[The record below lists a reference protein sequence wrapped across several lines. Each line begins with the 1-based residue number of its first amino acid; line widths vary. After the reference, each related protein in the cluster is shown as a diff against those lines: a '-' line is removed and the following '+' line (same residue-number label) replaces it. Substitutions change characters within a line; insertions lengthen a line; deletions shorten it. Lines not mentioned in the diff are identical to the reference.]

1 MLLGFTTKLKL
12 NNQQR
17 SAMAQH
23 AGYRRWL
30 WNRALSWW
38 SIAYQEG
45 LQPTANKLKKFYT
58 NHIKPS
64 YPWQS
69 HLSSKVYQY
78 CFQDLDTAFQN
89 FFKGGDY
96 PRFKKRGVNDSFT
109 IDNSGKS
116 ISLKGVRAKLPF
128 IGWVSTYEPLP
139 ECQVKKITISYRA
152 GDWYISLA
160 YEQSRTVPPKVK
172 TTVGVDL
179 GIKSLA
185 TLSSGEV
192 FANLQVYRWQER
204 KLKRLQRSLSRKKK
218 GSANRL
224 KARLKVARAHRRV
237 ADIRKAYLHKLTS
250 YLAKN
255 FETVVI
261 EDLNVSGMLANH
273 KLAKAIADLGLYEFR
288 RQLEYKCKIYN
299 TKLVVADRWFPSSK
313 MCSHCG
319 YVKGLLLLEE
329 RVFKCDDC
337 GCSIDRDL
345 NAAMNLRNWGRLAPG
360 SLPRDNCSHAPVEVE
375 SKPQC
380 PDLSG
385 VVSVL

>member
-17 SAMAQH
+17 TVMAQH

-38 SIAYQEG
+38 SIAYKEG
-45 LQPTANKLKKFYT
+45 LKPTANKLKKFYT
-58 NHIKPS
+58 KHVKPS

-69 HLSSKVYQY
+69 QLSSKVYQY
-78 CFQDLDTAFQN
+78 CFQDLGNAFEN
-89 FFKGGDY
+89 FFKGASY
-96 PRFKKRGVNDSFT
+96 PKFKKRGVNDSFT

-116 ISLKGVRAKLPF
+116 IALKGVKTKLPF

-139 ECQVKKITISYRA
+139 ECQVKKVTISYRA
-152 GDWYISLA
+152 GDWYISFA
-160 YEQSRTVPPKVK
+160 YEQNRTGPPKAK
-172 TTVGVDL
+172 TSVGVDL
-179 GIKSLA
+179 GIKALA
-185 TLSSGEV
+185 TLSNGKV
-192 FANLQVYRWQER
+192 FANLHVYRLAER

-224 KARLKVARAHRRV
+224 KARFKVALAHRRV
-237 ADIRKAYLHKLTS
+237 ADIRKDYLHKLTS

-261 EDLNVSGMLANH
+261 EDLSVSSMMANH
-273 KLAKAIADLGLYEFR
+273 KLAKAIGDLGMYEFR
-288 RQLEYKCKIYN
+288 RQLEYKCQLYG
-299 TKLVVADRWFPSSK
+299 TELVIADRWFPSSK
-313 MCSHCG
+313 LCFGCG
-319 YVKGLLLLEE
+319 HVKDMPLSE
-329 RVFKCDDC
+329 RVYNCDKC
-337 GCSIDRDL
+337 GLVLDRDL
-345 NAAMNLRNWGRLAPG
+345 NAAMNLSNWGRLAPG
-360 SLPRDNCSHAPVEVE
+360 CLSDGVPPTVPVEAG

-380 PDLSG
+380 PDMSG